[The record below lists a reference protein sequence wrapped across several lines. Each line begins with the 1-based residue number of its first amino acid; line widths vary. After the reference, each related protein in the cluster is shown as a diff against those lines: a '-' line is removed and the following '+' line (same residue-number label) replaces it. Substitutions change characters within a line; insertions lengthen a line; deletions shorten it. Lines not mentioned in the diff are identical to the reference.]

1 MNEPADPLFERLA
14 EWREPDAESA
24 SFTAETWNRIEAA
37 QRREPIWIGAG
48 LAACLAIAFTTFML
62 GHVQTRHDMETAQKE
77 RARAYVVS
85 IDPLL
90 RFSTMPGDAP

>member
-1 MNEPADPLFERLA
+1 MNESADPLRERLA
-14 EWREPDAESA
+14 EWREPGAESA

-37 QRREPIWIGAG
+37 KRRDPIWMGAG
-48 LAACLAIAFTTFML
+48 LAACLAIALTTFVL
-62 GHVQTRHDMETAQKE
+62 GHVQTRNEMETAQKE

-85 IDPLL
+85 IDPLH